1 MGKRKRYLDHVD
13 PEYRRCGRTYQAFPG
28 VDECARLI
36 LDGKA
41 TGAWADIVHD
51 ELADNAKEHL
61 DEMINA
67 FHEHQLDDV
76 AICILAAFE
85 TAALPGSVGFL
96 SGILRSGIP
105 RFTSYA
111 RRALAAIDTKES
123 RSALFH
129 GPQE

>member
-13 PEYRRCGRTYQAFPG
+13 PEYRRWGRTYQAFPG

-36 LDGKA
+36 VDGKA

-51 ELADNAKEHL
+51 ELADNAEEHL
-61 DEMINA
+61 DEMIDA
-67 FHEHQLDDV
+67 FQEHQADDV
-76 AICILAAFE
+76 AIRILAALE
-85 TAALPGSVGFL
+85 TAAVPGSVAFW
-96 SGILRSGIP
+96 SGILHRGDP

-111 RRALAAIDTKES
+111 KQALAAIDTKES

-129 GPQE
+129 APEE